1 MLLALCNWFQRRF
14 PRLIST
20 CRFSRAEWLVTLHLA
35 PFLLLLF
42 HHFTY
47 HSIAMSAWETPRRHD
62 VPHLV
67 PATTVARTPF
77 PRHDA
82 ATTRH
87 LFATGYSTI
96 QPTTVLPLQLIWL
109 SPFGAY
115 CRGCKRPISSARGQ
129 LRAHLLTHQDL
140 YFSKYSVDDFT
151 QFVVREVSKLRS
163 KPDLSDFLT
172 GDTVPGYACLR
183 CEKTFLRKDNAI
195 RHSKGK
201 RSVCSLGD
209 IVTQYTGIFYLY
221 HGVGLGCDLRHS
233 ACDMIWMR
241 LESLN
246 VPHSSMWHDLAF
258 MVPVSSMCE
267 DPVLKMFLIRYMCWH
282 MHCTIF
288 WIFIHLKP
296 TYEVGHATVFTNQ
309 VGHATFIN

>member
-1 MLLALCNWFQRRF
+1 ML
-14 PRLIST
+14 
-20 CRFSRAEWLVTLHLA
+20 
-35 PFLLLLF
+35 PF
-42 HHFTY
+42 
-47 HSIAMSAWETPRRHD
+47 AC
-62 VPHLV
+62 
-67 PATTVARTPF
+67 
-77 PRHDA
+77 
-82 ATTRH
+82 
-87 LFATGYSTI
+87 
-96 QPTTVLPLQLIWL
+96 L
-109 SPFGAY
+109 SPFLGGARSHTSSICWVRGSNKSKRKSRNWSQMEDLALGRTFQPLLVSMY
-115 CRGCKRPISSARGQ
+115 MCKNRLAPVPLLISMFGGCKEP
-129 LRAHLLTHQDL
+129 HFDH
-140 YFSKYSVDDFT
+140 
-151 QFVVREVSKLRS
+151 
-163 KPDLSDFLT
+163 
-172 GDTVPGYACLR
+172 
-183 CEKTFLRKDNAI
+183 
-195 RHSKGK
+195 
-201 RSVCSLGD
+201 
-209 IVTQYTGIFYLY
+209 YTGIFYLY